1 MATGPT
7 ELKGPQMAAIPTYD
21 GTDALAGNNFIS
33 TIDWASK
40 AFAWTDEHQATVVK
54 LKLTG
59 KAAIWHRTR
68 ELGGDDMTKYG
79 KEGDGKV
86 RDMFMA
92 RFGVVYNEAQAIEAV
107 ANLKQKEDE
116 SSHEFFDRVQ
126 HGIHILNFGCS
137 ETLKKATGFKAK
149 QEKDGITFFTAGL
162 RPELREKVHG
172 VPNAPTKIED
182 MLKVL
187 RSVEMEMKKPK
198 LPVMKVTAEEEEGSE
213 EETEEEVNQVRRGGR
228 GGARGGA
235 RRGGG
240 GRRDRSS
247 VRCYNCDEYGHF
259 ANECPQ
265 PKRSFG
271 GAGGGRGGAAGSFNF
286 RGRGGFQSQA
296 SPWSPG

>member
-1 MATGPT
+1 MSSSTESNTGF
-7 ELKGPQMAAIPTYD
+7 K
-21 GTDALAGNNFIS
+21 
-33 TIDWASK
+33 
-40 AFAWTDEHQATVVK
+40 
-54 LKLTG
+54 
-59 KAAIWHRTR
+59 
-68 ELGGDDMTKYG
+68 
-79 KEGDGKV
+79 
-86 RDMFMA
+86 
-92 RFGVVYNEAQAIEAV
+92 
-107 ANLKQKEDE
+107 
-116 SSHEFFDRVQ
+116 
-126 HGIHILNFGCS
+126 
-137 ETLKKATGFKAK
+137 TLKKATGFKAK

-296 SPWSPG
+296 SPWSPGWGGRGAGGARPAAHINQVQEQGPDLNNMSAWEIFQAGAQEGAQYGFQGYQGNE